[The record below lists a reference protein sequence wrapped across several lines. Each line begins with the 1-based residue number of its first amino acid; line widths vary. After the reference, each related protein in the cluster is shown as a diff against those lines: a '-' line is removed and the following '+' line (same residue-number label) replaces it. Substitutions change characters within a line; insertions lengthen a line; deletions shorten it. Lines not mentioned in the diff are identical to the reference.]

1 MRIARAT
8 ALQVDEAAAAL
19 ERAFAADPLIAYFFS
34 THPQGIGPSSRRFFS
49 LLLRVRIA
57 LGMPAL
63 VLLDENRVL
72 GVAMGYDTRRPEWP
86 EPFAAEWNRFEAET
100 PGFAERLHVYE
111 TVSRSHLPPLPH
123 HYLGVLGVDP
133 AAQGTGAGKALL
145 EAYCRLAAEDPLSG
159 GVYLETSSRASLE
172 FYRRQGFVVR
182 GEDDL
187 GGTPLWCVF
196 RPDAGW
202 TPPLPSRGA
211 APPMRSI
218 VEFVLEI
225 DKLKGVTRKTRPL
238 GLGRYENS
246 AEHSWQ
252 LALFAIALA
261 PHAAGPI
268 DLDRVIRMLLVHDI
282 GEIDTGD
289 TMVYTEGGWE
299 ERKRDELAAV
309 TRIFALLPAR
319 TPESSTS
326 SPTES
331 SGEAFLD
338 LWREFESGATAE
350 ARFAQAVDRAM
361 PVLLNLANR
370 GQSWRE
376 NGISHMRVVA
386 RVAPPIRLG
395 CPALWE
401 YLEVRLEEE
410 RRNGWFEISPEF

>member
-1 MRIARAT
+1 
-8 ALQVDEAAAAL
+8 
-19 ERAFAADPLIAYFFS
+19 
-34 THPQGIGPSSRRFFS
+34 
-49 LLLRVRIA
+49 
-57 LGMPAL
+57 
-63 VLLDENRVL
+63 
-72 GVAMGYDTRRPEWP
+72 
-86 EPFAAEWNRFEAET
+86 
-100 PGFAERLHVYE
+100 
-111 TVSRSHLPPLPH
+111 
-123 HYLGVLGVDP
+123 
-133 AAQGTGAGKALL
+133 
-145 EAYCRLAAEDPLSG
+145 
-159 GVYLETSSRASLE
+159 
-172 FYRRQGFVVR
+172 
-182 GEDDL
+182 
-187 GGTPLWCVF
+187 
-196 RPDAGW
+196 
-202 TPPLPSRGA
+202 
-211 APPMRSI
+211 MRSI

-261 PHAAGPI
+261 PHAASPI
-268 DLDRVIRMLLVHDI
+268 DLDRVIRMLLVHDV

-309 TRIFALLPAR
+309 TRIFALLPAS
-319 TPESSTS
+319 TAESST
-326 SPTES
+326 ED
-331 SGEAFLD
+331 SGGAFLD
-338 LWREFESGATAE
+338 LWREFEAGATAE

-376 NGISHMRVVA
+376 NGISHARVVA

-410 RRNGWFEISPEF
+410 RRNGWFESSPEF